1 MVEIDEPVAVVATFY
16 QGRIRPERFR
26 WNGRLIQVKRV
37 TYHWIERDG
46 LREVHSFSVTDGKTL
61 YNLSYETDTLCW
73 RLQAV
78 ETEGNNL

>member
-26 WNGRLIQVKRV
+26 WNGRLIQVKKV

-61 YNLSYETDTLCW
+61 YNLSYETDTLSW

-78 ETEGNNL
+78 ETEGDNL